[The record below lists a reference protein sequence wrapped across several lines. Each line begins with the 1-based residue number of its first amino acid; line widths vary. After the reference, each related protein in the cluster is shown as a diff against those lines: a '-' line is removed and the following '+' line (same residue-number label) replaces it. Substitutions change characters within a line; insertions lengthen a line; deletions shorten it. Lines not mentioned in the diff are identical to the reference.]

1 MGSSEPREDEPGAG
15 AEDDEEPFSFA
26 GMTETLPLSE
36 AGGVPEEQSPTVTH
50 GVAAGLS
57 PVVVRLGW
65 VSFFTDA
72 ASEMLY
78 PLIPIFLTVTLG
90 APVVALG
97 LVEGLADG
105 VASGLKAV
113 AGVIADRFRHH
124 KRLVA
129 AGYGLSALSKPLLAL
144 APNWGVVAGLRV
156 SDRIGKGVRG
166 VPRDVM
172 IDEVTAPEQRGRAF
186 GFHRAMDTA
195 GAVVG
200 PLVALAALTLI
211 GKDRLRPV
219 FLIAIVPGMASL
231 LLIRTLPEST
241 RPVDTPDRSHV
252 ALPWRSRFGWLIV
265 VLVVFG
271 LGNSSDAFLLLRAK
285 NLGLSA
291 SQVILAY
298 ALYNLVYA
306 AVSLPAGIRADR
318 IGRGRVFGAGL
329 AVFALVY
336 AGFGLI
342 HHSSRELVWP
352 LMAVYGVYM
361 ALTDGVGR
369 ALALD
374 YVPAE
379 ARGRALGV
387 TQAVTGLS
395 VLVAGVTAG
404 LLWDHVSPATPFLVG
419 AVLGGSAAVVL
430 AASTWAGRDRAARPE
445 V

>member
-1 MGSSEPREDEPGAG
+1 MHDDPTGVTAPEPAR
-15 AEDDEEPFSFA
+15 S
-26 GMTETLPLSE
+26 
-36 AGGVPEEQSPTVTH
+36 
-50 GVAAGLS
+50 GLS

-90 APVVALG
+90 APVIALG

-124 KRLVA
+124 KLLVA
-129 AGYGLSALSKPLLAL
+129 AGYGLSAVSKPLLAL

-156 SDRIGKGVRG
+156 SDRVGKGVRG

-172 IDEVTAPEQRGRAF
+172 IDEATPPDQRGRAF

-200 PLVALAALTLI
+200 PLIALAALAVF
-211 GKDRLRPV
+211 GASHLRPI
-219 FLIAIVPGMASL
+219 FLVAIVPGLASL
-231 LLIRTLPEST
+231 LLIRRLPESKT
-241 RPVDTPDRSHV
+241 AVDAPEFV
-252 ALPWRSRFGWLIV
+252 KAPLPWRGRFGWLVV
-265 VLVVFG
+265 VLIVFG

-285 NLGLSA
+285 DLGLSA
-291 SQVILAY
+291 NEVILAY

-318 IGRGRVFGAGL
+318 LGRGRVFGTGL
-329 AVFALVY
+329 VVFACVY
-336 AGFGLI
+336 AGFGLV
-342 HHSSRELVWP
+342 HTAAAVWP

-374 YVPAE
+374 YVAPE
-379 ARGRALGV
+379 MRGRALGV
-387 TQAVTGLS
+387 TQAVTGAS
-395 VLVAGVTAG
+395 VLVAGITAG
-404 LLWDHVSPATPFLVG
+404 VLWDKVSPATPFLVG
-419 AVLGGSAAVVL
+419 AVLGGAAALLLAVASRGGRGRAVASAA
-430 AASTWAGRDRAARPE
+430 
-445 V
+445 

>member
-1 MGSSEPREDEPGAG
+1 M
-15 AEDDEEPFSFA
+15 
-26 GMTETLPLSE
+26 
-36 AGGVPEEQSPTVTH
+36 PEEQSPTVTH

-219 FLIAIVPGMASL
+219 FLIAIVPGLASL

-271 LGNSSDAFLLLRAK
+271 LGNSSDAFL
-285 NLGLSA
+285 
-291 SQVILAY
+291 
-298 ALYNLVYA
+298 
-306 AVSLPAGIRADR
+306 
-318 IGRGRVFGAGL
+318 
-329 AVFALVY
+329 
-336 AGFGLI
+336 
-342 HHSSRELVWP
+342 
-352 LMAVYGVYM
+352 
-361 ALTDGVGR
+361 
-369 ALALD
+369 
-374 YVPAE
+374 
-379 ARGRALGV
+379 
-387 TQAVTGLS
+387 
-395 VLVAGVTAG
+395 
-404 LLWDHVSPATPFLVG
+404 
-419 AVLGGSAAVVL
+419 
-430 AASTWAGRDRAARPE
+430 
-445 V
+445 

>member
-1 MGSSEPREDEPGAG
+1 VS
-15 AEDDEEPFSFA
+15 
-26 GMTETLPLSE
+26 
-36 AGGVPEEQSPTVTH
+36 EEQATAHGDNRASPSPVGDH
-50 GVAAGLS
+50 ASLS

-78 PLIPIFLTVTLG
+78 PLVPIFLTVTLG

-113 AGVIADRFRHH
+113 AGVIADRYRHH

-129 AGYGLSALSKPLLAL
+129 VGYGLSAVSKPLLAL

-172 IDEVTAPEQRGRAF
+172 IDEATPPAQRGRAF

-200 PLVALAALTLI
+200 PLIALAALAI
-211 GKDRLRPV
+211 VGRDRLRPV
-219 FLIAIVPGMASL
+219 FIIAIVPGIASL
-231 LLIRTLPEST
+231 LLIRRLPDST
-241 RPVDTPDRSHV
+241 RAIDRPEQARA

-265 VLVVFG
+265 VLIVFG

-318 IGRGRVFGAGL
+318 IGRSRVFGAGL
-329 AVFALVY
+329 FVFAGVY
-336 AGFGLI
+336 AGFGML
-342 HHSSRELVWP
+342 HHSSRAGVWP

-374 YVPAE
+374 YVSPE
-379 ARGRALGV
+379 LRGRALGA
-387 TQAVTGLS
+387 TQAVTGAS
-395 VLVAGVTAG
+395 VLVAGITAG
-404 LLWDHVSPATPFLVG
+404 LLWDHVSPSAPFLLG
-419 AVLGGSAAVVL
+419 AALATAAAVLLAAVSRG
-430 AASTWAGRDRAARPE
+430 ARAQIARPAS
-445 V
+445 

>member
-1 MGSSEPREDEPGAG
+1 MAK
-15 AEDDEEPFSFA
+15 
-26 GMTETLPLSE
+26 TLPLGE
-36 AGGVPEEQSPTVTH
+36 AGGVPDDRSTTVDDH
-50 GVAAGLS
+50 GRAQLS

-113 AGVIADRFRHH
+113 AGVIADRYRNH

-129 AGYGLSALSKPLLAL
+129 AGYGLSAISKPLLAL
-144 APNWGVVAGLRV
+144 APSWGVVAALRV
-156 SDRIGKGVRG
+156 SDRVGKGVRG

-172 IDEVTAPEQRGRAF
+172 IDEVTPPEQRGRAF

-200 PLVALAALTLI
+200 PLIALAALTLI
-211 GKDRLRPV
+211 GRDRLRPV
-219 FLIAIVPGMASL
+219 FIIAIVPGLASL
-231 LLIRTLPEST
+231 LLIRRLPDST
-241 RPVDTPDRSHV
+241 RPVDQPDRARV
-252 ALPWRSRFGWLIV
+252 PLPWRGRFGWLVV
-265 VLVVFG
+265 VLIVFG
-271 LGNSSDAFLLLRAK
+271 LGNSSDAFLLLRAH

-298 ALYNLVYA
+298 ALYNFVYA

-318 IGRGRVFGAGL
+318 IGRGRVFGTGL
-329 AVFALVY
+329 VVFALVY

-342 HHSSRELVWP
+342 HHGSRELVWP

-374 YVPAE
+374 FVPSE

-387 TQAVTGLS
+387 TQAVTGAS

-404 LLWDHVSPATPFLVG
+404 LLWDHVSPSTPFLVG
-419 AVLGGSAAVVL
+419 AVLAGGAAVLL
-430 AASTWAGRDRAARPE
+430 AASTRAGRGRAVTPAA
-445 V
+445 

>member
-1 MGSSEPREDEPGAG
+1 MAK
-15 AEDDEEPFSFA
+15 
-26 GMTETLPLSE
+26 TLPLSE
-36 AGGVPEEQSPTVTH
+36 ARGVPDDRSTAVNDH
-50 GVAAGLS
+50 GHTQLS

-113 AGVIADRFRHH
+113 AGVIADRYRNH
-124 KRLVA
+124 KRLIA
-129 AGYGLSALSKPLLAL
+129 AGYGLSAVSKPLLAL
-144 APNWGVVAGLRV
+144 APNWGVVAALRV
-156 SDRIGKGVRG
+156 SDRVGKGVRG

-172 IDEVTAPEQRGRAF
+172 IDEVTPTEQRGRAF

-200 PLVALAALTLI
+200 PLIALAALTLI

-219 FLIAIVPGMASL
+219 FIIAIVPGLASL
-231 LLIRTLPEST
+231 LLLRSLPNST
-241 RPVDTPDRSHV
+241 RPVDQPDRARV
-252 ALPWRSRFGWLIV
+252 PLPWRGRFGWLVV
-265 VLVVFG
+265 VLIVFG
-271 LGNSSDAFLLLRAK
+271 LGNSSDAFLLLRAH

-298 ALYNLVYA
+298 ALYNFVYA

-329 AVFALVY
+329 VVFALVY
-336 AGFGLI
+336 TGFGLI
-342 HHSSRELVWP
+342 HHGSRELVWP

-374 YVPAE
+374 FVPGE

-387 TQAVTGLS
+387 TQAVTGAS
-395 VLVAGVTAG
+395 VLVAGISAG
-404 LLWDHVSPATPFLVG
+404 LLWDHVSPSTPFLVG
-419 AVLGGSAAVVL
+419 GALGGSAAVLL
-430 AASTWAGRDRAARPE
+430 AASMRAGRGRAVRPAA
-445 V
+445 